1 MLRTQ
6 TTASKLNRSNPRNY
20 TPGRTGSSIRETVE
34 RSRMAGSASAPRARP
49 LVASFSMLPT
59 DPLDSANQI
68 EMAVSA

>member
-20 TPGRTGSSIRETVE
+20 TSVLAGSSIRENCRRTGRE
-34 RSRMAGSASAPRARP
+34 GSASAQLGRP
-49 LVASFSMLPT
+49 PVVGVLMLPI
-59 DPLDSANQI
+59 DPLDSANKI